1 MTDAPPRP
9 EPELVTAEGPWD
21 GPVCR
26 HRGAEI
32 TCTKG
37 SHVCELRMPGHPL
50 DGSTFGVVGTIT
62 PLVDLWV
69 EERRLPSYM
78 KAVPKTDLRPPRQAP
93 GMYATDA

>member
-9 EPELVTAEGPWD
+9 GPELVTAEGPWG
-21 GPVCR
+21 GPVYR

-32 TCTKG
+32 RCNKG
-37 SHVCELRMPGHPL
+37 GHVCGLFMEGHPL
-50 DGSTFGVVGTIT
+50 DGSTFGVVGTVT

-78 KAVPKTDLRPPRQAP
+78 RAVGA
-93 GMYATDA
+93 ADA